1 MTTIDVVGLDADD
14 TLWHS
19 EDGFHDITARY
30 LDIVTPYASGRDRDE
45 VADHLAVVERMNLGH
60 FGYGVKA
67 FTLSMVEA
75 AVDISN
81 GTIPSSALPAV
92 VALGKELL
100 ARPVEL
106 LPGVAETIPLLATS
120 HRLLLITKG
129 DLLHQERKI
138 EQCGLAHHFEEL
150 EIVTEKDPDTYAR
163 ILHEHGVA
171 PERFVMVG
179 NSVKSDVLPVLAI
192 GGRAVHIPYEFLWA
206 AEHAE
211 HDGSVPELASIIEL
225 PGWLAGIEQAG

>member
-1 MTTIDVVGLDADD
+1 MKIEVVGLDADD

-19 EDGFHDITARY
+19 ENGFHEITGRY
-30 LDIVTPYASGRDRDE
+30 LDLVVPYADGRDRSE
-45 VADHLAVVERMNLGH
+45 VFANLAAVERMNLGH

-75 AVDISN
+75 AIDVTD
-81 GTIPSSALPAV
+81 GRIPTTVLPAI

-106 LPGVAETIPLLATS
+106 LAGVAETVPRLAET

-163 ILHEHGVA
+163 ILHEHDVA
-171 PERFVMVG
+171 PERFLMVG

-192 GGRAVHIPYEFLWA
+192 GARAVHIPYEYLWA
-206 AEHAE
+206 EEHAE
-211 HDGSVPELASIIEL
+211 HDGSVPELRSITEL
-225 PGWLAGIEQAG
+225 PAWLDAAESD

>member
-1 MTTIDVVGLDADD
+1 MTIDVVGLDADD

-19 EDGFHDITARY
+19 EDGFYDITERY
-30 LDIVTPYASGRDRDE
+30 LDLVVPYAAGRDRPR
-45 VADHLAVVERMNLGH
+45 VMANLAAVERMNLGH

-75 AVDISN
+75 AIDVTD
-81 GTIPSSALPAV
+81 GQIPTTVLPAI

-106 LPGVAETIPLLATS
+106 LPGVAETVPLLAQT

-150 EIVTEKDPDTYAR
+150 EIVTEKDPETYAR
-163 ILHEHGVA
+163 ILHEHGVV
-171 PERFVMVG
+171 PERFLMVG
-179 NSVKSDVLPVLAI
+179 NSVKSDVLPVLAL
-192 GGRAVHIPYEFLWA
+192 GARAVHIPYAFLWA
-206 AEHAE
+206 EEHAE
-211 HDGSVPELASIIEL
+211 HDGSVPELASITEL
-225 PGWLAGIEQAG
+225 PAWLAAVEAC

>member
-1 MTTIDVVGLDADD
+1 MTRIEVVGLDADD

-19 EDGFHDITARY
+19 EDGFHDITGRY
-30 LDIVTPYASGRDRDE
+30 LDLVAPFARGRDRDE
-45 VADHLAVVERMNLGH
+45 VAEHLAEVERMNLGH

-75 AVDISN
+75 AIDV
-81 GTIPSSALPAV
+81 THRAIPTSVLPAL

-106 LPGVAETIPLLATS
+106 LPGVADTIPLLAAS

-138 EQCGLAHHFEEL
+138 QQCGLAHYFEEL
-150 EIVTEKDPDTYAR
+150 EIVTEKDPATYLR
-163 ILHEHGVA
+163 ILHEHEVR
-171 PERFVMVG
+171 PEEFLMVG

-192 GGRAVHIPYEFLWA
+192 GGRAVHIPYEYLWA
-206 AEHAE
+206 QEHAE
-211 HDGSVPELASIIEL
+211 HDGSVPELASITQL
-225 PGWLAGIEQAG
+225 PSWLSGMSLTD

>member
-1 MTTIDVVGLDADD
+1 MTIEVVGLDADD

-19 EDGFHDITARY
+19 EDGFHDVIGRY
-30 LDIVTPYASGRDRDE
+30 IELVKPYAAGCDT
-45 VADHLAVVERMNLGH
+45 ADIAAHLAETERGNLAH

-75 AVDISN
+75 GV
-81 GTIPSSALPAV
+81 GVTGGELPPELL
-92 VALGKELL
+92 VAIVGLGKELL

-106 LPGVAETIPLLATS
+106 LPGVLETVPLLARRY
-120 HRLLLITKG
+120 RLLLITKG

-138 EQCGLAHHFEEL
+138 EQCGLAHHFEQL
-150 EIVTEKDPDTYAR
+150 EIVTEKDAATYAR
-163 ILHEHGVA
+163 LLAVHDVRPKE
-171 PERFVMVG
+171 FVMVG

-192 GGRAVHIPYEFLWA
+192 GGQAVHIPYAYLWE

-211 HDGSVPELASIIEL
+211 HDGTVPELSSISEL
-225 PGWLAGIEQAG
+225 PAWLASPRRVL

>member
-1 MTTIDVVGLDADD
+1 MKIEVVGLDADD

-19 EDGFHDITARY
+19 ENGFHEITECY
-30 LDIVTPYASGRDRDE
+30 LDLVTPYADGRDRAAVMDN
-45 VADHLAVVERMNLGH
+45 LAAVERMNLGH

-67 FTLSMVEA
+67 FTLTMVEA
-75 AVDISN
+75 AIDVTD
-81 GTIPSSALPAV
+81 GRIPTTVLPEI

-100 ARPVEL
+100 GRPVAL
-106 LPGVAETIPLLATS
+106 LPGVADTVPRLAET

-150 EIVTEKDPDTYAR
+150 EIVTEKDPETYAR
-163 ILHEHGVA
+163 ILHEHDVA
-171 PERFVMVG
+171 PERFLMVG

-192 GGRAVHIPYEFLWA
+192 GARAVHIPYEYLWA
-206 AEHAE
+206 EEHAE
-211 HDGSVPELASIIEL
+211 HDGSVPELGSITEL
-225 PGWLAGIEQAG
+225 PAWLDAVESD